1 MPLNERPDLSKAAQ
15 VARSPGGNR
24 RCPTTGELKADCGC
38 ATCRGWRNR
47 RKGAG
52 AQRRERKALDRLS
65 GGPVVS
71 SQAQGSQEEWWR
83 GVVRVE
89 VKSGK
94 QVESLTRRF
103 LAAEAQS
110 EAQKAIGDSRPF
122 VFAAVPDSFG
132 GDAIWAVRR
141 SDLLALIDAIR
152 GQ

>member
-1 MPLNERPDLSKAAQ
+1 M
-15 VARSPGGNR
+15 
-24 RCPTTGELKADCGC
+24 
-38 ATCRGWRNR
+38 
-47 RKGAG
+47 
-52 AQRRERKALDRLS
+52 
-65 GGPVVS
+65 
-71 SQAQGSQEEWWR
+71 
-83 GVVRVE
+83 VRVE